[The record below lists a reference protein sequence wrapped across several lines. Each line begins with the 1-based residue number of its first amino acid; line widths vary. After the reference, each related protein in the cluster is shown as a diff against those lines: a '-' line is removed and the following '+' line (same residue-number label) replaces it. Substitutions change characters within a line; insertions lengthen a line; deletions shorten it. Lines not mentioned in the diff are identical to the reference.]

1 LTDKIHSGDELG
13 SSLDPSADE
22 IRRWGNAAIEAMA
35 RYLDSIRDRRVY
47 PNTTARQIREK
58 LDRALPDEGVDFD
71 RLLETFNDVIVATSR
86 HNGHPRMFGYVQAP
100 GTAIAALADLLAS
113 TLNANL
119 TAWRSAPAAVEIE
132 RLTIDWIKQILGFNV
147 DASGL
152 FVSGGSMANFAA
164 LAVARRAKAPEELLN
179 KSAQSLPQ
187 AMRVYISEETHHS
200 VAKAAALLGLGRDNV
215 RTVDVDERFKI
226 RIGDLVAKIT
236 EDLEAGH
243 LPFCVVANAGTVVT
257 GACDPLREVIE
268 VARRFNLWMH
278 VDASYGGFA
287 ALAHSARDL
296 FNAMHEADSVA
307 LDPHKWL
314 YLPVD
319 CGCVLYRDAAAA
331 RATFAHE
338 AEYTRVLE
346 QAPDEAFAFWD
357 YGPEL
362 SRRFRALK
370 VWMTLKGVGVRALG
384 AAIEKDLACARHLE
398 RLVRASEDFE
408 MLAPV
413 ELSIFCF
420 RYVPPRFKR
429 ALASADEVERV
440 RINEQ
445 LDAFNERLLIELQ
458 RDGSSY
464 LSNARLRGRF
474 SLRGCVMNYRTT
486 LRDMEILLEDLRRV
500 AGRVTET
507 I

>member
-1 LTDKIHSGDELG
+1 MTNKVPSDAESD
-13 SSLDPSADE
+13 SSLDPSAE
-22 IRRWGNAAIEAMA
+22 QVRRWGNAAIETMA
-35 RYLDSIRDRRVY
+35 NYLDSLRGRRVY
-47 PNTTARQIREK
+47 PRTTARQIREE
-58 LDRALPDEGVDFD
+58 LDRALPEEGVGFD
-71 RLLETFNDVIVATSR
+71 RLLENFNDVIVAASR

-100 GTAIAALADLLAS
+100 GTAIAAIADLLAS

-132 RLTIDWIKQILGFNV
+132 RLTIDWIKQIVGFKA
-147 DASGL
+147 DAGGL
-152 FVSGGSMANFAA
+152 FVSGGSTANLSA
-164 LAVARRAKAPEELLN
+164 LATARRAKASPDLTS
-179 KSAQSLPQ
+179 KGAQCLRQ
-187 AMRVYISEETHHS
+187 AMRVYVSEETHHS

-215 RTVDVDERFKI
+215 RAIGVDERYKI
-226 RIGDLVAKIT
+226 RIGELVAAIT

-243 LPFCVVANAGTVVT
+243 LPFCVVGNAGTVNT
-257 GACDPLREVIE
+257 GACDPLREISA

-278 VDASYGGFA
+278 IDASYGGFA
-287 ALAHSARDL
+287 VLAPSVRGL
-296 FNAMHEADSVA
+296 FDAMSEADSVA

-319 CGCVLYRDAAAA
+319 CGCVLYRDAEAA

-346 QAPDEAFAFWD
+346 QEPDEAFAFWD

-370 VWMTLKGVGVRALG
+370 VWMMLKGVGLRSLSE
-384 AAIEKDLACARHLE
+384 AIEKDLACARHLE
-398 RLVRASEDFE
+398 SLVKASDDFE

-420 RYVPPRFKR
+420 RHVPARLKR
-429 ALASADEVERV
+429 ALAGANEVERK
-440 RINEQ
+440 RIDEQ
-445 LDAFNERLLIELQ
+445 LDAFNERLLVELQ

-464 LSNARLRGRF
+464 LSNARLGGRF

-486 LRDMEILLEDLRRV
+486 LRDMEILLDDLRRV
-500 AGRVTET
+500 AQKAE
-507 I
+507 

>member
-1 LTDKIHSGDELG
+1 MTEKIHSRDESG

-22 IRRWGNAAIEAMA
+22 IRRWGTAAIEAMA
-35 RYLDSIRDRRVY
+35 SYLDSIRDRRVY
-47 PNTTARQIREK
+47 PSTTARQIREK
-58 LDRALPDEGVDFD
+58 LDRALPDKGVDFD
-71 RLLETFNDVIVATSR
+71 RLLETFNDVIVAASR

-100 GTAIAALADLLAS
+100 GAAIAAIADLLAS

-132 RLTIDWIKQILGFNV
+132 RLTIDWIKQIVGF
-147 DASGL
+147 DADAGGL
-152 FVSGGSMANFAA
+152 FVSGGSMANLAA
-164 LAVARRAKAPEELLN
+164 LAAARRAKAPEELLN
-179 KSAQSLPQ
+179 KGAQSLPQ
-187 AMRVYISEETHHS
+187 AMRVYASTETHHS

-215 RTVDVDERFKI
+215 RTVGVDERFKI

-243 LPFCVVANAGTVVT
+243 LPFCIVGNAGTVNT

-287 ALAHSARDL
+287 ALAHSVRDR
-296 FNAMHEADSVA
+296 FDAMHEADSVA

-319 CGCVLYRDAAAA
+319 CGCVLYRDAEAA

-346 QAPDEAFAFWD
+346 QEPDEAFAFWD

-370 VWMTLKGVGVRALG
+370 VWMMLKGVGLRALG
-384 AAIEKDLACARHLE
+384 EAIEKDLACARHLE

-420 RYVPPRFKR
+420 RYMPPRLKR
-429 ALASADEVERV
+429 GLASADEVERV
-440 RINEQ
+440 RIEQQ
-445 LDAFNERLLIELQ
+445 LDGLNERLLIELQ

-500 AGRVTET
+500 AGRMTEA

>member
-1 LTDKIHSGDELG
+1 MTDAMQSGERPGL
-13 SSLDPSADE
+13 SLDPSAGE
-22 IRRWGNAAIEAMA
+22 IRRWGHAAIEAMA
-35 RYLDSIRDRRVY
+35 DYLDSIRDRRVY
-47 PNTTARQIREK
+47 PSTTARQIREK
-58 LDRALPDEGVDFD
+58 LDPVLPHEGAGFEH
-71 RLLETFNDVIVATSR
+71 LLETFNDVIVATSR

-100 GTAIAALADLLAS
+100 GTAIAAIADLLAS

-132 RLTIDWIKQILGFNV
+132 RLTIDWIKQILRV
-147 DASGL
+147 DASAGGL
-152 FVSGGSMANFAA
+152 FVSGGSMANLAA
-164 LAVARRAKAPEELLN
+164 LAVARRVKAPVDLT
-179 KSAQSLPQ
+179 STGAQCLQQ
-187 AMRVYISEETHHS
+187 AMRVYVSEETHHS
-200 VAKAAALLGLGRDNV
+200 IAKAAALLGIGHDNV
-215 RTVDVDERFKI
+215 RTVGVDERFMI
-226 RIGDLVAKIT
+226 RIEDLVAKIT

-243 LPFCVVANAGTVVT
+243 LPFCVVGNAGTVNT
-257 GACDPLREVIE
+257 GAFDPLREVSA

-287 ALAHSARDL
+287 TLADSARDL
-296 FNAMHEADSVA
+296 FASLGEADSIA

-319 CGCVLYRDAAAA
+319 CGCVLYRDAEAA

-346 QAPDEAFAFWD
+346 QEPDEAFAFWD

-370 VWMTLKGVGVRALG
+370 VWMMLKGVGLRTIG
-384 AAIEKDLACARHLE
+384 AAIEKDLACARYLE
-398 RLVRASEDFE
+398 SMVRASEDFE

-420 RYVPPRFKR
+420 RYVPPSLKT
-429 ALASADEVERV
+429 ALAAADENEHA
-440 RINEQ
+440 RIDEE
-445 LDAFNERLLIELQ
+445 LDALNERLLVELQ
-458 RDGSSY
+458 KDGSSY
-464 LSNARLRGRF
+464 LSNARLHGRF

-486 LRDMEILLEDLRRV
+486 PRDMEILLDDLRRLAQV
-500 AGRVTET
+500 

>member
-1 LTDKIHSGDELG
+1 MTEKTHSGDESG
-13 SSLDPSADE
+13 SSLDPTADE
-22 IRRWGNAAIEAMA
+22 IRRWGNGAVEAMA
-35 RYLDSIRDRRVY
+35 SYLDSIRDRSVY
-47 PNTTARQIREK
+47 PRTTARKIREK
-58 LDRALPDEGVDFD
+58 LDRALPNEGVDFD
-71 RLLETFNDVIVATSR
+71 RLLETFNDVIVAASR

-132 RLTIDWIKQILGFNV
+132 RLTIDWIKRILGV
-147 DASGL
+147 EAHAAGL
-152 FVSGGSMANFAA
+152 FVSGGSMANLAA
-164 LAVARRAKAPEELLN
+164 LAAARRAKAPADLTS
-179 KSAQSLPQ
+179 KGAQSLEQ

-200 VAKAAALLGLGRDNV
+200 IAKAAVLLGLGHDNV
-215 RTVDVDERFKI
+215 RSVVVDERFKI
-226 RIGDLVAKIT
+226 RIDDLVAKIT
-236 EDLEAGH
+236 EDLAAGL
-243 LPFCVVANAGTVVT
+243 LPFCVVANAGTVGT
-257 GACDPLREVIE
+257 GAFDPLAQVSQ

-287 ALAHSARDL
+287 ALADSARDL
-296 FNAMHEADSVA
+296 FVALPEADSVA

-319 CGCVLYRDAAAA
+319 SGCVLYRDAETA
-331 RATFAHE
+331 RAAFAHE

-346 QAPDEAFAFWD
+346 QEPDEAFAFWD

-370 VWMTLKGVGVRALG
+370 VWMMLKGVGLRALG

-398 RLVRASEDFE
+398 RLVRASDDFE

-420 RYVPPRFKR
+420 RHVPARLNR
-429 ALASADEVERV
+429 ALARGNEVERV
-440 RINEQ
+440 RIDEE
-445 LDAFNERLLIELQ
+445 LDALNERLLIELQ

-464 LSNARLRGRF
+464 LSNARLHGRF
-474 SLRGCVMNYRTT
+474 
-486 LRDMEILLEDLRRV
+486 
-500 AGRVTET
+500 A
-507 I
+507 

>member
-1 LTDKIHSGDELG
+1 MIDKSHNNKLG

-35 RYLDSIRDRRVY
+35 SYLGSIRDRRVY
-47 PNTTARQIREK
+47 PSTTSRQIREK

-71 RLLETFNDVIVATSR
+71 RLLATFNDVIVPMSR

-132 RLTIDWIKQILGFNV
+132 RLTIDWIKQILGFNA
-147 DASGL
+147 DAGGL
-152 FVSGGSMANFAA
+152 FVSGGSMANLAA
-164 LAVARRAKAPEELLN
+164 LAAARRAKAPEELLN
-179 KSAQSLPQ
+179 KGAQSLPQ
-187 AMRVYISEETHHS
+187 AMRIYVSEETHHS
-200 VAKAAALLGLGRDNV
+200 VAKAAALLGLGRENV
-215 RTVDVDERFKI
+215 RTVSVDERFKI
-226 RIGDLVAKIT
+226 RISDLVAKIT
-236 EDLEAGH
+236 EDRAAGH
-243 LPFCVVANAGTVVT
+243 LPFCVVANAGTVNT
-257 GACDPLREVIE
+257 GACDPLREVVE

-287 ALAHSARDL
+287 ALAHSARSL
-296 FNAMHEADSVA
+296 FDGMQEADSVA

-319 CGCVLYRDAAAA
+319 CGCVLYRDAEAA

-346 QAPDEAFAFWD
+346 QEPEEAFAFWD
-357 YGPEL
+357 FGPEL

-370 VWMTLKGVGVRALG
+370 VWMMLKGVGLRALG
-384 AAIEKDLACARHLE
+384 EAIEKDLACARHLE

-420 RYVPPRFKR
+420 RHVPPRLKR
-429 ALASADEVERV
+429 ARASADEVERG
-440 RINEQ
+440 RIDQQ
-445 LDAFNERLLIELQ
+445 LDALNERLLIELQ

-464 LSNARLRGRF
+464 LSNARLGGRF

-486 LRDMEILLEDLRRV
+486 LRDMEILLDDLRRL
-500 AGRVTET
+500 AAA